1 MTSYIYLFKF
11 TSFHGSDGSETNHVT
26 SVITKHREDFFP
38 DLNRDLINIV
48 YSCDLGGIGTSEKR
62 RFRRHPTVRLYS
74 QLTQGQE
81 ILEPWPC
88 MCSLVM
94 TSPYFY
100 ATWNFAIFTQIK
112 ESHRFSGKMK
122 LRNYTIS
129 FINQNGLHLTL
140 KCLPKLVALFVG
152 AIFCPTV
159 QLLHRDIIP
168 PKWIR

>member
-1 MTSYIYLFKF
+1 MITTNSVRLMIRNFHQYSDPRNLQNTPDAADVTSYIYLFKF

-81 ILEPWPC
+81 ILEPC
-88 MCSLVM
+88 VSFFNADENLH
-94 TSPYFY
+94 S
-100 ATWNFAIFTQIK
+100 
-112 ESHRFSGKMK
+112 FS
-122 LRNYTIS
+122 
-129 FINQNGLHLTL
+129 
-140 KCLPKLVALFVG
+140 
-152 AIFCPTV
+152 V
-159 QLLHRDIIP
+159 QMIVLLLLI
-168 PKWIR
+168 